1 MSDWTKIESY
11 LRGAAR
17 LALGE
22 QVDDQRPVHRL
33 LPTTKL
39 SSDFSKF
46 LTWRWR
52 RD

>member
-11 LRGAAR
+11 LGGATR
-17 LALGE
+17 LALAG
-22 QVDDQRPVHRL
+22 QVEDRLPVQRL
-33 LPTTKL
+33 LPSTKL